1 MILPIGLGSKHI
13 LVRLLGFQLKQ
24 WILHLVSKQI
34 LAVEFAYYDSNLI
47 NEFCIYKLSRSRGTL
62 RGEHSTTK
70 SKRFPLDSSFCFTS
84 FMVSHGLEKA
94 LESMPSSFSD
104 IFVGPITYCIVF
116 FY

>member
-13 LVRLLGFQLKQ
+13 LA
-24 WILHLVSKQI
+24 I
-34 LAVEFAYYDSNLI
+34 EFAYYDSNLI
-47 NEFCIYKLSRSRGTL
+47 NECIYKLSRSRVTL

-94 LESMPSSFSD
+94 LESMPSLFSD
-104 IFVGPITYCIVF
+104 IFVGPIT
-116 FY
+116 